1 MARAP
6 AAVQLLRVSVVDEP
20 HGPARDPGELGS
32 RERFEAGTL
41 LGTEASPDELRS
53 HPDVVPAQSEGLGEL
68 LARREHALGRHPDGE
83 LVAVPRGDGRVGLE
97 RRLQLG
103 RGLDGELDRHLRS
116 REGCLRIA
124 AGVVRRVRGEAL
136 LVERVRRVDDVRQH
150 LEVEVE
156 RGDPRPRG
164 LQRVCRDDRDRLAG
178 VAGLVGEQRAAGRQR
193 ELAVGADDGPD
204 GRGSE
209 SGGEVERAD
218 APVGGRRAKHRRVEH
233 SGRPHVDREADAS
246 GCAGGAVLTRR
257 RAADERELGPRRPG
271 LDVVCLVDERPDV
284 LVPPLHLLLRANEPG
299 HDAPAAR
306 RIARSIFGYAPQRQ
320 RLPAIACADV
330 LAASAAA
337 SARAAPSR

>member
-1 MARAP
+1 M
-6 AAVQLLRVSVVDEP
+6 
-20 HGPARDPGELGS
+20 
-32 RERFEAGTL
+32 
-41 LGTEASPDELRS
+41 
-53 HPDVVPAQSEGLGEL
+53 
-68 LARREHALGRHPDGE
+68 
-83 LVAVPRGDGRVGLE
+83 GLE

-103 RGLDGELDRHLRS
+103 RGLDGELDRHFRS
-116 REGCLRIA
+116 REGCLGIA

-136 LVERVRRVDDVRQH
+136 LVERVRRVDDVREH
-150 LEVEVE
+150 LEVEGE

-218 APVGGRRAKHRRVEH
+218 APVGAGERSTAAW
-233 SGRPHVDREADAS
+233 SIPAGLHVDREADAA

-271 LDVVCLVDERPDV
+271 LDVVCLVDEGPDV

-320 RLPAIACADV
+320 RLPAIACGRPRG
-330 LAASAAA
+330 SAAA